1 MKTTI
6 RIGTRGSRLALVQA
20 DDVRRRIEAEF
31 PGIATETV
39 IIRTDGDLDRTSPL
53 ASFGGRGAFV
63 RSIETALIDDGID
76 AAVHSLKDL
85 PSGLPEGLALAAA
98 PVREDPR
105 DALVT
110 RTGITFDALPQGS
123 VVGTGSDRRS
133 SQLKTR
139 RPDLD
144 YRGIRGNVETRLGR
158 LDSGEYDAVVLA
170 AAGLVR
176 LGLKTRITERFD
188 PVMILPAPCQGAIGI
203 ECRQSDT
210 GTLQILERLDN
221 PDVRICVDAERA
233 FINTLGMGCHAPV
246 GAYAVVENE
255 SIVLNVY
262 VIPPDNGNISIRE
275 TVRAGHN
282 DIVRAASDLARRIL
296 ETA

>member
-20 DDVRRRIEAEF
+20 EDVCRRIETAF
-31 PGIATETV
+31 PGIGTETV
-39 IIRTDGDLDRTSPL
+39 IIKTEGDLDRSAPL

-63 RSIETALIDDGID
+63 RSIETALLDNVID

-85 PSGLPEGLALAAA
+85 PSELPEGLALAAA

-110 RTGITFDALPQGS
+110 RTGIPFDALPQGS

-133 SQLKTR
+133 TQLKAR

-158 LDSGEYDAVVLA
+158 LDNGDYDAVVLA
-170 AAGLVR
+170 TAGLVR
-176 LGLKTRITERFD
+176 LGLETRITERLD
-188 PVMILPAPCQGAIGI
+188 TAEMLPAPCQGAIGI
-203 ECRQSDT
+203 ECRESDT
-210 GTLQILERLDN
+210 ATLRLFAGLDN
-221 PDVRICVDAERA
+221 PDVRVCVDAERA

-255 SIVLNVY
+255 SVTLNVY
-262 VIPPDNGNISIRE
+262 VIPPDSGNISIRE
-275 TVRAGHN
+275 TVRAGRN
-282 DIVRAASDLARRIL
+282 DIVRAASDLARKIL